1 MSKNVLHHRT
11 IRKIIL
17 TISLCTAL
25 FFAAT
30 GCQFYYVANESTT
43 SAPETAA
50 EEETTDTTEEPTT
63 AESTT
68 ADATIAVETTV
79 AATTAAPT
87 PTEPSETT
95 RPPVVN
101 TATMYSSYAIMKSFD
116 PETGL
121 AKFDYFDML
130 TGQDAID
137 WLVNNEGYTP
147 AEAEEEVNN
156 YMDGEFFMKNINPQL
171 RTVDLVVTP
180 LEAIHYADGSQTAT
194 WPDSESIS
202 YEDFVALYE
211 LEKVDPDGISYVMKG
226 LFYWVTVE
234 DDVVTEVKQVYWC

>member
-1 MSKNVLHHRT
+1 MSKNVLHLRT

-25 FFAAT
+25 LFAAT

-68 ADATIAVETTV
+68 ADATTVVETTT
-79 AATTAAPT
+79 AETTTEPT
-87 PTEPSETT
+87 TTEPSETT

-101 TATMYSSYAIMKSFD
+101 TATMYSSYALLKSFD

-137 WLVNNEGYTP
+137 WLVNNEGYTQ

-180 LEAIHYADGSQTAT
+180 LKAIHYADGSQTAT

-202 YEDFVALYE
+202 YEDFIALYE